1 MLLGIY
7 FFLISRTVA
16 IAIAMI
22 MAITPTTMYVI
33 RSDVVAKFEGALVA
47 VGAGVAVAAAVA
59 TVALVEADD
68 V

>member
-1 MLLGIY
+1 MLLVVY
-7 FFLISRTVA
+7 FFLSSRTVA

-47 VGAGVAVAAAVA
+47 VGAGVAVAAAA
-59 TVALVEADD
+59 ATTVANVCP
-68 V
+68 